1 MRRPP
6 SASADDRYEFARVLD
21 VVGGHEFDER
31 MLRRTAAEERDDVL
45 AVPAPGVLADRLTE
59 TDLHGTLGARRTH
72 EDAIGRV
79 GVAPFRPPIRL
90 ALTLVQEAPIVGQV
104 RRHHAGGG
112 AGLLGGT
119 SRPRKTLGW
128 RTPAEVLDESLA
140 AAA

>member
-59 TDLHGTLGARRTH
+59 PDLHGTLSAGRAD
-72 EDAIGRV
+72 EDAVGRV

-90 ALTLVQEAPIVGQV
+90 AVPLAQEPPVVG
-104 RRHHAGGG
+104 
-112 AGLLGGT
+112 
-119 SRPRKTLGW
+119 
-128 RTPAEVLDESLA
+128 
-140 AAA
+140 

>member
-59 TDLHGTLGARRTH
+59 PDLHGNFGARRAH
-72 EDAIGRV
+72 EDAIRRGPALAGPLRV
-79 GVAPFRPPIRL
+79 SLSSGSNP
-90 ALTLVQEAPIVGQV
+90 
-104 RRHHAGGG
+104 
-112 AGLLGGT
+112 GT
-119 SRPRKTLGW
+119 SRGKATLVCSC
-128 RTPAEVLDESLA
+128 RRPV
-140 AAA
+140 